1 MPTYSEENMTS
12 TPRKF
17 AFLIHPRVQ
26 VAQDLGDL
34 FWSPLRHLPNSFY
47 ETLLR
52 RLPVRPLVSGRIQLG
67 TQAEG
72 ELITVPFSAR
82 QLLQL
87 PRPEVQARVKEAV
100 DLAKARGATV
110 VGLGALTAPVSDGGK
125 IFADRTDIGVTNG
138 NAFTAAMTWMGME
151 RILSQLGR
159 DAHVAIVG
167 ASGSV
172 GSCLVRLL
180 IQRRSCTELTLV
192 ARNLDRLEQLKQ
204 QVHHQE
210 VNLKLSTDMAQVR
223 EADLVVLLTSATD
236 AVLKSEHLKKGAWVL
251 DDTQPR
257 NTDPSLLTERP
268 DVTVVDGGLV
278 EMTGMR
284 MKGTI
289 GLAKNLIYACLAET
303 LLLSLN
309 GHEGHFSM
317 GHPTAEQA
325 SMMLDLAVKHQ
336 EFGFR
341 LAPFR
346 SFGKLLEPE
355 TLWPQP
361 VWQVG

>member
-1 MPTYSEENMTS
+1 MNS
-12 TPRKF
+12 TPRRF

-67 TQAEG
+67 TEAEG
-72 ELITVPFSAR
+72 ELITVPLSAR

-100 DLAKARGATV
+100 EMARSRGATV
-110 VGLGALTAPVSDGGK
+110 VGLGALTAPVSDGGR

-151 RILSQLGR
+151 RILSSIGR
-159 DAHVAIVG
+159 HAHVAIVG

-180 IQRRSCTELTLV
+180 VQKGTCSSMTLV
-192 ARNLDRLEQLKQ
+192 ARNLERLEHLKA
-204 QVHHQE
+204 E
-210 VNLKLSTDMAQVR
+210 VAGQDVDIDVTTDMMQVKK
-223 EADLVVLLTSATD
+223 ADLVVLLTSASD

-257 NTDPSLLTERP
+257 NTDPTLLTERP

-284 MKGTI
+284 MQGTI
-289 GLAKNLIYACLAET
+289 GLARNLIYACLAET

-309 GHEGHFSM
+309 GHQGHFSI
-317 GHPTAEQA
+317 GHPTAQQA

-336 EFGFR
+336 QFGFR

-346 SFGKLLEPE
+346 SFGRLLEPE
-355 TLWPQP
+355 VSPENLA
-361 VWQVG
+361 WQVG